1 MDCNRFFFQQ
11 EEAFSIEEMVDN
23 LGAEAEEGDDAS
35 DFSDSYQQYSYSVS
49 GKDLERINAAYM
61 RMMSEDG
68 ADGADSAD
76 GKGGEVSQR
85 RVSFADSV
93 AVKFFD
99 L

>member
-23 LGAEAEEGDDAS
+23 LGAEAEEPDEGP
-35 DFSDSYQQYSYSVS
+35 DFSDSYQQYTYSVS
-49 GKDLERINAAYM
+49 GNDLERINANYM
-61 RMMSEDG
+61 RMM
-68 ADGADSAD
+68 GADSAD
-76 GKGGEVSQR
+76 ERVEKVSQR

-93 AVKFFD
+93 SVKFFD